1 MANHLDLEEQEQL
14 DQLKHFWK
22 QYGNPITWVL
32 IAVLAL
38 FASWNVYNYWQ
49 RTQVQQAAAMF
60 DEVQRVANS
69 ADQLKIER
77 AFNDMK
83 ERFPSASYTQQ
94 AGLMVAKQYYI
105 LGNVEA
111 AKKSLAWVADASS
124 DNGYQAIAKLRLAAI
139 LGETKALDEA
149 LALLSSS
156 FPKEF
161 DAMVADRKGDIFAL
175 QVKHKEAA
183 LEYKKAFKG
192 LDDRVEYKRL
202 VEVKL
207 NALGIDPVSTLD
219 AQPTS
224 ADIKAPDANNKQ
236 TADQEG
242 AKK

>member
-1 MANHLDLEEQEQL
+1 
-14 DQLKHFWK
+14 
-22 QYGNPITWVL
+22 
-32 IAVLAL
+32 
-38 FASWNVYNYWQ
+38 
-49 RTQVQQAAAMF
+49 
-60 DEVQRVANS
+60 
-69 ADQLKIER
+69 
-77 AFNDMK
+77 
-83 ERFPSASYTQQ
+83 
-94 AGLMVAKQYYI
+94 
-105 LGNVEA
+105 
-111 AKKSLAWVADASS
+111 
-124 DNGYQAIAKLRLAAI
+124 
-139 LGETKALDEA
+139 
-149 LALLSSS
+149 
-156 FPKEF
+156 
-161 DAMVADRKGDIFAL
+161 MVADRKGDIFAL